1 MIRPPRRNS
10 ATALVLVLIFLVAIT
25 FVVLVVAANSLA
37 ERRAS
42 TVVDTTLNTEL
53 LVSTVENLVQTQI
66 RAATTLPA
74 SQAWVS
80 QPGMIRVYSQDGTLT
95 NAYKLYSGQD
105 LQVSGGN
112 FTASLAKDIQLA
124 ATMDFTNKP
133 ALYVDLN
140 QPAIFQSEVHY
151 PIADPRALGK
161 VDGFLYNTS
170 TNAPTKTYNTTGA
183 STTVPVIP
191 MPVAWMYVLSDGQI
205 IAPATSGSAVE
216 LPDSSATNP
225 VVGRIAFWVDDET
238 CKLNIN
244 TAADGSYW
252 DTPRAGA
259 FGSQPLSNPTQSEMK
274 LALYQPAQNEFQ
286 RYPGHPAT
294 TSLTPVLGY
303 YLSQLDSSLS
313 NPDTMR
319 EKLIALSPRYVPGGS
334 TGGSIAYSGNG
345 TLGAKDQ
352 RFYESVD
359 EYYFDPSRGVRSV
372 AGASALS
379 SALEQ
384 TRFFLSGSSRAP
396 EVNLYNMPRVSLWPV
411 NSQSGTGF
419 RTVNDQLDLFC
430 SSLGTS
436 GSNIYAFMRS
446 NPSAVNGEL
455 TGRNLILF
463 NYLNT
468 LVTLPFPGFGPTSF
482 SQKYP
487 LDSEQIV
494 TQSVDFIRCT
504 NLVDQ
509 SMPTPS
515 TFSPFTTTLK
525 IKNAAGDI
533 DYLNSRGTGQVVPMS
548 NGASRGFGRFPT
560 ISEAAIIVVGEK
572 LNQTTTSNTTTA
584 AYQARAVLAL
594 ELTSVAQGAGVII
607 PNLQIQV
614 EGLDGITMSL
624 DGGTT
629 YNPIGFNSPVTHIQG
644 EVNGYALFGGTMG
657 LASQKQ
663 PASTTSPM
671 GTPPAVF
678 ISAPFAPDSTTD
690 DFANIRL
697 KKFSFRQTKPI
708 VVKLLNNNGEQVQR
722 FTFSFPDF
730 TSNFPAPLLSASNT
744 DLSAAS
750 ILKTGTNIYQTPFFG
765 SNNSTLDQRKQY
777 DSFPRIFP
785 INDDVVKSLVPMG
798 PMPTGGTSVQGDIR
812 LVAALEDVPST
823 VFVKNVNYDTQS
835 NGGASHSLSSN
846 CGAFGRQYNDGRFG
860 RLVKDVN
867 LNLKQNGL
875 TGTIDYGPPLGVQ
888 TINYDNGLRAQPEV
902 VALCDI
908 PQAVNGVVNSLGKP
922 GDFDTGISYLADGP
936 WINKPDDGDIKTTVG
951 TRAAYFVG
959 SQAQMANAA
968 LFSPNRQ
975 VASAVQL
982 GSLPTGVK
990 AGNPWQTLLFCP
1002 NPAAVTTDAE
1012 AFSSAVH
1019 AGFGSP
1025 GDHLLL
1031 DLFWM
1036 PVVEPWAVSDPLST
1050 AGKVNLNQQMLP
1062 FVNITRDAALR
1073 GVLKNVK
1080 IPALPFAEA
1089 YAYKWLWAQPAN
1101 KNYRYDVDQDKTV
1114 AEIAKKAVNNGVYLS
1129 ASEIC
1134 NVFLIPKAGTG
1145 NPVAIP
1151 ANLTGSNIISS
1162 FWTANRLTGDNLR
1175 ERPYAVLYPRLTTK
1189 SNVFTVHY
1197 TVQSL
1202 KKTPSS
1208 AVGYWDES
1216 RDLVLGEQRGA
1227 ITLERYVDSK
1237 DPEFD
1242 LPAYDFAARIS
1253 DANPP
1258 TLGRFYKFRTIATR
1272 QFRP

>member
-53 LVSTVENLVQTQI
+53 LVSTVGNLVQTQI

-80 QPGMIRVYSQDGTLT
+80 QPGMIRVYAQDGTLT
-95 NAYKLYSGQD
+95 NAYKLYSGPD
-105 LQVSGGN
+105 LQVSGAG
-112 FTASLAKDIQLA
+112 FTNSLAKDIQLA

-140 QPAIFQSEVHY
+140 QPAIFRSEVHY

-161 VDGFLYNTS
+161 VDGFFYNAS

-205 IAPATSGSAVE
+205 IVPATSGSAVE
-216 LPDSSATNP
+216 LPGSSATNP

-244 TAADGSYW
+244 TSADGSYW
-252 DTPRAGA
+252 DTPRAGTLLL
-259 FGSQPLSNPTQSEMK
+259 QPVADPKPFELK

-294 TSLTPVLGY
+294 TSLAPVLGS
-303 YLSQLDSSLS
+303 YLSQMDSSLT
-313 NPDTMR
+313 NPDTLR
-319 EKLIALSPRYVPGGS
+319 EKLIALSPRYLPGGS
-334 TGGSIAYSGNG
+334 TGGSIAYSGNA

-359 EYYFDPSRGVRSV
+359 EYYFDPSRVVRDV
-372 AGASALS
+372 AAASALG

-384 TRFFLSGSSRAP
+384 TRFFLSACSRAP

-411 NSQSGTGF
+411 NSQTGSGF

-436 GSNIYAFMRS
+436 GSNIYAFMRA

-455 TGRNLILF
+455 TGRNLVLF

-468 LVTLPFPGFGPTSF
+468 LVALPFPGFGPTSF

-487 LDSEQIV
+487 LDSGQIV
-494 TQSVDFIRCT
+494 TEAVDFIRCT

-515 TFSPFTTTLK
+515 AFTPFTRTLK

-533 DYLNSRGTGQVVPMS
+533 DYLNSRGTGQVVPMTT
-548 NGASRGFGRFPT
+548 GASRGFGRFPT
-560 ISEAAIIVVGEK
+560 ISEAAIVVVGEK
-572 LNQTTTSNTTTA
+572 LNKTN
-584 AYQARAVLAL
+584 YQARAVLAL
-594 ELTSVAQGAGVII
+594 ELTSVSQGAAVII
-607 PNLQIQV
+607 PNLQIEV
-614 EGLDGITMSL
+614 TGLDGIQVSL
-624 DGGTT
+624 DGGLN
-629 YNPIGFNSPVTHIQG
+629 YNPIGFTSPVTLPQG
-644 EVNGYALFGGTMG
+644 EVGGYSLFGGTMG
-657 LASQKQ
+657 LAGQMQ
-663 PASTTSPM
+663 PSSTTIPM
-671 GTPPAVF
+671 MTPPAGF
-678 ISAPFAPDSTTD
+678 ISDPFAPATTTVLLDFD
-690 DFANIRL
+690 DVRAQT
-697 KKFSFRQTKPI
+697 FSFRQTKPI
-708 VVKLLNNNGEQVQR
+708 VVKLLTASGDQVQR

-730 TSNFPAPLLSASNT
+730 TSNFPAPLLSKSNSL
-744 DLSAAS
+744 LSGGANVYLNPGNPLS
-750 ILKTGTNIYQTPFFG
+750 QNSWQNPFYL
-765 SNNSTLDQRKQY
+765 SDNSTLDQRKKFS
-777 DSFPRIFP
+777 SFSEIFP
-785 INDDVVKSLVPMG
+785 INDDVVKSLVPLG
-798 PMPTGGTSVQGDIR
+798 PMTAGGVSAQGDIR
-812 LVAALEDVPST
+812 LVAAMGDIPAS
-823 VFVKNVNYDTQS
+823 VFVKNLNYDTPS
-835 NGGASHSLSSN
+835 NGGASHSLSLSI
-846 CGAFGRQYNDGRFG
+846 GSFGREYNDGRYG

-867 LNLKQNGL
+867 LNLFRNGSSKD
-875 TGTIDYGPPLGVQ
+875 GSGVAYD
-888 TINYDNGLRAQPEV
+888 YDNGKRATPER
-902 VALCDI
+902 VALYDI
-908 PQAVNGVVNSLGKP
+908 PPAINGVLNSLGKP
-922 GDFDTGISYLADGP
+922 GDFDTGMCYLADGP
-936 WINKPDDGDIKTTVG
+936 WINKTDDGDVKTSAGLSAPYFAG
-951 TRAAYFVG
+951 T
-959 SQAQMANAA
+959 QAEMTCSA

-990 AGNPWQTLLFCP
+990 AGHPWQTLLFCP

-1012 AFSSAVH
+1012 AFSSDVH
-1019 AGFGSP
+1019 PGFGSP

-1080 IPALPFAEA
+1080 IPAIPFAEA
-1089 YAYKWLWAQPAN
+1089 YRYKSDWPAN

-1145 NPVAIP
+1145 TPVAIP

-1162 FWTANRLTGDNLR
+1162 FWYANRLTGDNLR

-1202 KKTPSS
+1202 KKSPSS
-1208 AVGYWDES
+1208 VVGYWDEG